1 MKMKKYI
8 APTMPEAMKQIRK
21 ELGPDAVILNSQEIQ
36 QGGFMGLFKKKK
48 IEVVAAL
55 DSVPQP
61 TKIELKK
68 TVPLKKTD
76 LFTPQ
81 KEMNESA
88 VVLSELK
95 QLKKMM
101 EYQAEKVNQY
111 PIQYQ
116 EMYQHLLYHEVSSTI
131 ARQIMDTLIDRHE
144 AAEMTADLE
153 AVKQDTNELIKEILR
168 DISFKSIEY
177 EKKVIQFVGP
187 TGVGKTTTIAKIAAN
202 MILKDHKKVAFITTD
217 TYRIAAI
224 EQLKTYAKILN
235 IPIEVA
241 YSISDYKLAV
251 EKFSEYD
258 VILVDTAGRNFRD
271 EKYVRE
277 LEKSVDMHVE
287 MDTYVVL
294 SLTAKPQDIVGI
306 YDQFKHLS
314 IKEVIFTKLDETRQ
328 YGSMLNI
335 VLEKQIGIAYVTNGQ
350 DVPDDLFQITPE
362 RIAKLIVGDFGD
374 A

>member
-8 APTMPEAMKQIRK
+8 APTMLEAMKEIRK

-36 QGGFMGLFKKKK
+36 QGGILGLFKKKR

-55 DSVPQP
+55 DSVPKQR
-61 TKIELKK
+61 KLEEKRMVQEKK
-68 TVPLKKTD
+68 LD
-76 LFTPQ
+76 HFLPQ
-81 KEMNESA
+81 RANNESA
-88 VVLSELK
+88 IVLSELK

-116 EMYQHLLYHEVSSTI
+116 EMYQHLLYHEISSTI
-131 ARQIMDTLIDRHE
+131 ARQIIDALIARHE
-144 AAEMTADLE
+144 AAEITADMDT
-153 AVKQDTNELIKEILR
+153 VKRDTKELINEMLQ
-168 DISFKSIEY
+168 DIPFNSIAY

-224 EQLKTYAKILN
+224 DQLKTYAKILN
-235 IPIEVA
+235 IPLEVA
-241 YSISDYKLAV
+241 YSIPDYKRAV
-251 EKFSEYD
+251 EKFHDYD

-277 LEKSVDMHVE
+277 LEKSVAMQVA

-294 SLTAKPQDIVGI
+294 SLTAKPQDIIEI
-306 YDQFKHLS
+306 YKQFRHLS
-314 IKEVIFTKLDETRQ
+314 VKEVIFTKLDETRQ
-328 YGSMLNI
+328 YGSMLNVVI
-335 VLEKQIGIAYVTNGQ
+335 DNQIGVAYVTNGQ
-350 DVPDDLFQITPE
+350 DVPDDLMKVSTE
-362 RIAKLIVGDFGD
+362 RIAELLVGDFGD